1 MAKLL
6 KYAVILILC
15 AAVCIAI
22 IFIVRDRKDMD
33 TAEVALLDENAGDT
47 ELTEYARGVL
57 QYLKD
62 RDYASLAN
70 MVHPEYGVVFSP
82 YPTVTLSSANC
93 FLPNEV
99 AKFGGDSQRY
109 TWGLYDGSGLPIEM
123 TVEEYFERF
132 VMDVDFTQSRDY
144 SIDEVYRSGNALEN
158 VKEVFP
164 NARFVDFYIPG
175 EDMDINWRS
184 LKLVFES
191 HDGKLYLTAV
201 IHGENTI

>member
-1 MAKLL
+1 
-6 KYAVILILC
+6 
-15 AAVCIAI
+15 
-22 IFIVRDRKDMD
+22 
-33 TAEVALLDENAGDT
+33 
-47 ELTEYARGVL
+47 
-57 QYLKD
+57 
-62 RDYASLAN
+62 
-70 MVHPEYGVVFSP
+70 
-82 YPTVTLSSANC
+82 
-93 FLPNEV
+93 
-99 AKFGGDSQRY
+99 
-109 TWGLYDGSGLPIEM
+109 
-123 TVEEYFERF
+123 
-132 VMDVDFTQSRDY
+132 MDVDFTQSRDY